1 MEFLLEF
8 ALGASIICVLILV
21 FWLKDLKLNADSLK
35 TETTRLKNQ
44 LNTDKASHDLL
55 ESKLH
60 RTILGLQD
68 VLSEEQKSIK
78 AREIELKAKEAEH
91 LKNIAVVEKNLEEET
106 ESRKKTLS
114 QKKSSEVRLGN
125 IAETLAPFLDQF
137 DFDPENCIFL
147 GKPIDY
153 ISFEDE
159 GITFIEV
166 KSGKA
171 QLSTKQRHIRDL
183 IKDKQVSWK
192 EVRIKWIKASRI

>member
-1 MEFLLEF
+1 MDFLLEF
-8 ALGASIICVLILV
+8 FLCGAIIGVLFLV
-21 FWLKDLKLNADSLK
+21 LRLKDLQLNADSLK
-35 TETTRLKNQ
+35 KETNALRDQ
-44 LNTDKASHDLL
+44 LNENKASYDFR

-78 AREIELKAKEAEH
+78 AKELELKTKETEF
-91 LKNIAVVEKNLEEET
+91 LKDIAAVEKNLEEET

-147 GKPIDY
+147 GRPIDY

-159 GITFIEV
+159 VVTLIEV
-166 KSGKA
+166 KSGKS
-171 QLSTKQRHIRDL
+171 QLNKKQRHIRDL
-183 IKDKQVSWK
+183 IKNKQIAWK
-192 EVRIKWIKASRI
+192 EIRIK

>member
-8 ALGASIICVLILV
+8 LLIGTIICVIVLV
-21 FWLKDLKLNADSLK
+21 FRLKDLKLNADSLK
-35 TETTRLKNQ
+35 KETSRLTEQ

-78 AREIELKAKEAEH
+78 AREFELKSREVEH

-153 ISFEDE
+153 LSFEDE
-159 GITFIEV
+159 VITFIEV

-192 EVRIKWIKASRI
+192 EVRIK

>member
-1 MEFLLEF
+1 MEVLLEFLL
-8 ALGASIICVLILV
+8 AGTIICVLILV
-21 FWLKDLKLNADSLK
+21 FRLKDLKLNADSLEK
-35 TETTRLKNQ
+35 ETTRLKEQ

-78 AREIELKAKEAEH
+78 ARELELKAREAEH

-137 DFDPENCIFL
+137 DFNPENCIFL
-147 GKPIDY
+147 GRPIDY

-159 GITFIEV
+159 VITLIEV

-171 QLSTKQRHIRDL
+171 QLTTKQRHIRDL
-183 IKDKQVSWK
+183 IKNKQVAWK
-192 EVRIKWIKASRI
+192 EIRIK

>member
-1 MEFLLEF
+1 MDFLLEF
-8 ALGASIICVLILV
+8 LLGGAIICVLILV
-21 FWLKDLKLNADSLK
+21 FRLKDLKLNADSFK
-35 TETTRLKNQ
+35 RETTRLEEQ

-78 AREIELKAKEAEH
+78 AKEQELKAKESEH

-147 GKPIDY
+147 GRPIDY

-159 GITFIEV
+159 VVTLIEV
-166 KSGKA
+166 KSGKS
-171 QLSTKQRHIRDL
+171 QLNKKQRHIRDL
-183 IKDKQVSWK
+183 IKSKQVAWK
-192 EVRIKWIKASRI
+192 EIRIK

>member
-1 MEFLLEF
+1 MNFLLEF
-8 ALGASIICVLILV
+8 SLIGAIICVLVLV
-21 FWLKDLKLNADSLK
+21 FRSKDLKLNADSLEK
-35 TETTRLKNQ
+35 ETTRLKEQ

-78 AREIELKAKEAEH
+78 AKELELKTKEADH
-91 LKNIAVVEKNLEEET
+91 FKNIAEVEKSLEEET

-147 GKPIDY
+147 GRPIDY

-159 GITFIEV
+159 IITFIEV
-166 KSGKA
+166 KSGKST
-171 QLSTKQRHIRDL
+171 LNTKQRHIRDL
-183 IKDKQVSWK
+183 VKSKQITWK
-192 EVRIKWIKASRI
+192 EIRIK

>member
-1 MEFLLEF
+1 MDFIVEIFLF
-8 ALGASIICVLILV
+8 VAIICVLFLV
-21 FWLKDLKLNADSLK
+21 FRLKDLKLNADSLK
-35 TETTRLKNQ
+35 KETTRLKDQ
-44 LNTDKASHDLL
+44 LNTDKASHDIL

-60 RTILGLQD
+60 HNILGLQE

-78 AREIELKAKEAEH
+78 AREVDLNNKEAEL
-91 LKNIAVVEKNLEEET
+91 LKNLAAVEKNLEEET

-147 GKPIDY
+147 GRPIDY

-159 GITFIEV
+159 VITLIEV
-166 KSGKA
+166 KSGKS
-171 QLSTKQRHIRDL
+171 QLNKKQRHIRDL
-183 IKDKQVSWK
+183 INNNQVAWK
-192 EVRIKWIKASRI
+192 EIRIK

>member
-8 ALGASIICVLILV
+8 LLTGTIICVIVLV
-21 FWLKDLKLNADSLK
+21 FRLKDLKLNADSLK
-35 TETTRLKNQ
+35 KETNSLKDQ
-44 LNTDKASHDLL
+44 LNTDKASHDLR

-60 RTILGLQD
+60 QAVLGLQD
-68 VLSEEQKSIK
+68 VLSEEQKSIQ
-78 AREIELKAKEAEH
+78 ARELELKAKEAEL
-91 LKNIAVVEKNLEEET
+91 LKSIAEVEKNLEEET
-106 ESRKKTLS
+106 ETRKKVVS

-137 DFDPENCIFL
+137 DFDPESCIFL

-159 GITFIEV
+159 VITFIEV

-183 IKDKQVSWK
+183 IKNKQIAWK
-192 EVRIKWIKASRI
+192 EIRIK

>member
-8 ALGASIICVLILV
+8 LLAGSIICLVVLILR
-21 FWLKDLKLNADSLK
+21 LKDLKLNADSLK
-35 TETTRLKNQ
+35 QQSSSLKDQ
-44 LNTDKASHDLL
+44 LNSSKASHDLR

-60 RTILGLQD
+60 KTILGLQD
-68 VLSEEQKSIK
+68 VLAEEQKSTK
-78 AREIELKAKEAEH
+78 AKDLELKTKEVEH
-91 LKNIAVVEKNLEEET
+91 IKNIATVEKTLEEET

-147 GKPIDY
+147 GRPIDY

-159 GITFIEV
+159 VVTLIEV
-166 KSGKA
+166 KSGKS
-171 QLSTKQRHIRDL
+171 QLNSKQRHIRDL
-183 IKDKQVSWK
+183 IKNKQVAWK
-192 EVRIKWIKASRI
+192 EIRIQ